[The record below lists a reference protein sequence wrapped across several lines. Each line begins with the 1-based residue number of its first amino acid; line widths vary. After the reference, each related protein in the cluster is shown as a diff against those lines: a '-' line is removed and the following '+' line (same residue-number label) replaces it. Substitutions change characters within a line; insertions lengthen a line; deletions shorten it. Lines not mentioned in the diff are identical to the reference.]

1 MLAILAALFIS
12 TLWRRSGGRS
22 EAALPVSS
30 TIPTAAVSQ
39 AQWSQEDEKTM
50 DFSFI
55 YPPPL
60 HSPEQE
66 D

>member
-1 MLAILAALFIS
+1 MLAILVALFIS
-12 TLWRRSGGRS
+12 TLVLSRERS
-22 EAALPVSS
+22 EAGLPVSIS
-30 TIPTAAVSQ
+30 IPTAAVSQ

-50 DFSFI
+50 DFFFSSS
-55 YPPPL
+55 L